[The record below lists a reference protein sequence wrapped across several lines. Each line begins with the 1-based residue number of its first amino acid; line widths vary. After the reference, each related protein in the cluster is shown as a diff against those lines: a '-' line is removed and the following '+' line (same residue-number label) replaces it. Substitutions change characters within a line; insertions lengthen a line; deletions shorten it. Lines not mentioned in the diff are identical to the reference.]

1 MKTKSTHWFDNKT
14 VLQQREGED
23 KKNKRRLRTS
33 QEREGEMTSEE
44 GMRNND
50 AEERRCN
57 GTIKL
62 NAKQSVCVC
71 RRRNDGHRHR
81 NSSQGPTHSAISCT
95 ENT

>member
-1 MKTKSTHWFDNKT
+1 
-14 VLQQREGED
+14 
-23 KKNKRRLRTS
+23 
-33 QEREGEMTSEE
+33 MTSEE

-71 RRRNDGHRHR
+71 VCVVEEMMDTGIETRHR
-81 NSSQGPTHSAISCT
+81 DQPTVRSLVPRTRTA
-95 ENT
+95 EGRAV